1 MKTID
6 AFAPLRPRP
15 SGPPLRGRAALHEG
29 IRNWRPCWPP
39 RQGTSGGGFHLKLA
53 DPWSKIG
60 GRRTLPPS
68 PPTRPSP
75 SKRPSSPRS
84 PRKRNFWRS
93 RPHRP
98 CSTWARPKASPR
110 WSSFCPAR
118 DGTPCRPPIFE
129 SRSRRRSLPASGGAT
144 LPFQLSKI
152 AQGGVYF
159 QYPRPQSGKN
169 GQLRE
174 RAGSGKLCPV

>member
-60 GRRTLPPS
+60 GRRIGRAEIYDILVRQASQVSLAAQLQATNKHLHAI
-68 PPTRPSP
+68 
-75 SKRPSSPRS
+75 SKSHCYALTF
-84 PRKRNFWRS
+84 RN
-93 RPHRP
+93 
-98 CSTWARPKASPR
+98 
-110 WSSFCPAR
+110 
-118 DGTPCRPPIFE
+118 
-129 SRSRRRSLPASGGAT
+129 
-144 LPFQLSKI
+144 
-152 AQGGVYF
+152 V
-159 QYPRPQSGKN
+159 
-169 GQLRE
+169 
-174 RAGSGKLCPV
+174 